1 MRILVVE
8 DDPELSRRLPE
19 RLQRAGFAADCAR
32 TADEARDWP
41 DIGCFAAII
50 LDLGL
55 PDGDGLDLLRHWR
68 GKGEKV
74 PILILTARGDW
85 QEKVEGLNMGAD
97 DFVVKPVRFEE
108 LIARLHAIWRRR
120 DDRPASHIQSG
131 DLDLDPVSKAFS
143 MAGVPVELSSKEFT
157 LMQLF
162 ISRPG
167 QLYSQ
172 AQLVEHLYSL
182 DTERDYNAI
191 EAHIS
196 RLRRKIGKE
205 RIKTVRGL
213 GYRFDL

>member
-19 RLQRAGFAADCAR
+19 RLTRAGFATDCAR

-41 DIGCFAAII
+41 DIDLFSAII

-55 PDGDGLDLLRHWR
+55 PDGNGLDLLRYWR
-68 GKGEKV
+68 AKGEAV

-85 QEKVEGLNMGAD
+85 QEKVEGLNLGAD

-108 LIARLHAIWRRR
+108 LLARLHAIWRRR
-120 DDRPASHIQSG
+120 DGRTGSLIQSG
-131 DLDLDPVSKAFS
+131 DITLDPVTRAFS
-143 MAGVPVELSSKEFT
+143 LAGAPVDLSSKEFT
-157 LMQLF
+157 LMHLF
-162 ISRPG
+162 VSRPG

-172 AQLVEHLYSL
+172 AQLVEHLYAL
-182 DTERDYNAI
+182 EAERDYNAV

-196 RLRRKIGKE
+196 RLRLKIGKE

-213 GYRFDL
+213 GYRFDG